1 MVRQVERTP
10 SGKRALE
17 PAAAEFDDNSVAD
30 LIQMS
35 TSSDGGLT
43 WGAALPTADHA
54 HGIGGQPLVQP
65 GGTVI
70 VPIEGFATRNG
81 GIMSFI
87 STNGGGRRGAR
98 AEKHPRRLPNPPR
111 QNIAGILP
119 PPE

>member
-35 TSSDGGLT
+35 TSSDGGQT
-43 WGAALPTADHA
+43 WGAALPTANHA

-70 VPIEGFATRNG
+70 VPIEGFASRNG
-81 GIMSFI
+81 DIMSFT
-87 STNGGGRRGAR
+87 SSNGGAGWGGVTQIAAGRSHNPAR
-98 AEKHPRRLPNPPR
+98 QLSSRSP
-111 QNIAGILP
+111 
-119 PPE
+119 